1 MAHTDCVCI
10 YKFSSLLTRDNA
22 SLSSFPSPWSKA
34 DIQSSASRHYS
45 TGKEMMVTSKM
56 ETGFEQLSSWAAVIA
71 ATPPGA
77 SLNTPQN
84 LFCFN
89 REPPSGVV

>member
-1 MAHTDCVCI
+1 
-10 YKFSSLLTRDNA
+10 
-22 SLSSFPSPWSKA
+22 
-34 DIQSSASRHYS
+34 
-45 TGKEMMVTSKM
+45 M

-84 LFCFN
+84 LFSFN
-89 REPPSGVV
+89 REPPSGGSYIFYV